1 MTIRRLRNTSSP
13 INTKTPKNAQA
24 SSVKKR
30 GKLRRYLLE
39 ALEPRQLLAFG
50 PHLIGV
56 QPNNSDL
63 IENGVIRNIAPRELT
78 FRFDDSQIIDAA
90 TVGGIRVTRAGSDG
104 SFALPSVSS
113 DFGSNGRVDIQLS
126 SRNASDLLTINVLR
140 SDLGP
145 TGDPTFAINGINVTI
160 TLNSNPNGLVTAQR
174 LVNLINGSAVVSP
187 RLSAKING
195 GLASAKLGGVDTA
208 SYSPIQLR
216 SNNDVVVQPGAVVI
230 GDRPNENEV
239 TLRFAENLPDD
250 AYRLEVFGFDDASRG
265 IRGLRNTSGE
275 FFVPTNASTR
285 QDTIDFRLDLG
296 SKVTAVVPQPV
307 VRLANGTIEQQRDTI
322 VVYFDNDK
330 LLVENDSVGKPTARS
345 VENPSFYQ
353 LIYTADTVRNTDDLP
368 AYFPTTVYYNASANT
383 ATLRFDNDID
393 SLPGPFL
400 PSSTFRL
407 RIGTRESAPM
417 SPVRT
422 DASATAIS
430 DLNTNGSAKL
440 RFTSKALGHAG
451 GGITVSFVNGPAS
464 PNPTVT
470 VVGKAITVNIGSAT
484 AVLPNTVTT
493 VNQVLVALETNPASS
508 ALIKTILE
516 PGSDGSRII
525 GNRPINY
532 SPVPIYGLGSS
543 FDTASNLGTIGSSSV
558 AQTSLLLSSAIDPE
572 TNVLDLI
579 GAVNDPAQRI
589 VGETFE
595 NHINPAFGGDN
606 FDGIRTIYYNFKS
619 IYGTDAG
626 VPVSNVIT
634 EKQKLRIREA
644 FALWSN
650 QLGVQFVETAD
661 IGLTM
666 ALGTTNALRLG
677 QLQVETV
684 GQWGVRID
692 PTYQNSLAVFSAN
705 NVWNDNYGE
714 NLTRAAATSIGFML
728 GLSRAAN
735 LDPSELLNLDTGFLT
750 FPSTADRN
758 FEPIFPG
765 NQDIIHG
772 QYVHR
777 PESSDI
783 DLYRFD
789 VDFGP
794 NGQSREGVL
803 VAETLA
809 ERQANSSTLDT
820 RLALYREV
828 QATATSNLGLGQGV
842 QLQFTAVKPGKLG
855 NNLQVFVTRSNR
867 GAGALPIVNVFPNA
881 ISVDLN
887 STTGSEST
895 LGQLVAALD
904 NDPVAR
910 SLVKVNLLGGN
921 PATKVGGRDITYS
934 PITLKG
940 GEMQLISQ
948 NDNYFSKD
956 SLIRQSLSSG
966 VYYVGVSASGND
978 QYDATISFTG
988 TGGRTQGK
996 YDLRLTFRAQ
1006 TDSVDSI
1013 QDVTGVGGDVS
1024 IALDGDADGVSG
1036 GVNNFWFQTR
1046 PLDRAMRFNA
1056 GGSSALEG
1064 QIVTI
1069 RGGNGVDRRF
1079 EFSKDT
1085 NIGIG
1090 NTRILYS
1097 DAPIASTSGDLAT
1110 ELAIAINSRSA
1121 ELGGVTA
1128 IANGARVT
1136 LRGERLVQLS
1146 PGMTVLDIA
1155 GKTLFVDKS
1164 AGPNADGSLA
1174 HPFNNISATGVA
1186 NAFGSTVPG
1195 DIVRIVGNG
1204 GADQKL
1210 ETVGDNFA
1218 YEIGFG
1224 LLAGSILSD
1233 GATMDVPKGV
1243 TVMIDAGTVFK
1254 LNRSRI
1260 GVGSSTLGVDRS
1272 GGALQVLGAPILLDA
1287 AGNAKKL
1294 SDGSTASGSVFFT
1307 SWLDELIGLDN
1318 YQPRTTPAAGDWG
1331 GLLYKRDLDLSAG
1344 RSDLE
1349 DEGIFRQYVNHADI
1363 RYGGSS
1369 AVVVDTIQQTVNSI
1383 QIADMRPTLSFNKIT
1398 FGSDSAI
1405 SATPDSFEETLFS
1418 EPKYQRKG
1426 SFTPDYNRVGP
1437 EIHDNVLTKN
1447 SINGLFI
1454 KVSTPAGGELKQL
1467 TVPGRFDDPDV
1478 VHVLS
1483 ENVLIQGV
1491 PGASLLDQTL
1501 LPSNLVSLRG
1511 RTGGTITPGIY
1522 NYKFTYVD
1530 KYGYETPPS
1539 NATQNVTVA
1548 PDQTAI
1554 SMTGLPSVNG
1564 EFVARRLYRSLGVG
1578 SGPYRL
1584 VAELDGI
1591 STSYEDLGAV
1601 LTDSNDDKATLFRDR
1616 PDVGGVV
1623 STPSL
1628 GGFLFAGDYTYRVVM
1643 VDAAGREGL
1652 ASAPTSVIATDLVN
1666 QAVSLTN
1673 LPALQ
1678 LGYASRRIYRSSS
1691 SGAGTFRLITQLNNP
1706 NATSYLDNGSNLQGT
1721 LSVESLGTIRPRL
1734 DASLAIDP
1742 GTIIKLEGARIEI
1755 GHSAQLLA
1763 EGLDGGRV
1771 VFTSKQDDRFGIG
1784 GTFDT
1789 NNNGLR
1795 AALDAQPRDWS
1806 GIYASP
1812 GSTLQLDHTVLAYA
1826 GGSSRIEGTFK
1837 SFSPIELQQA
1847 DARIAHTVFENNA
1860 NGMGGQG
1867 PIDRLGRPANE
1878 NYPLGN
1884 NLSRGSTLFVRGTQ
1898 PIILDNVF
1906 QNNAGSA
1913 ITIDA
1918 NSMDAVLR
1926 GDSGRQSG
1934 AIDRDP
1940 TLDTNR
1946 GPLFRANRLFNNGIN
1961 GLEIRGDYSTN
1972 NRDQTAL
1979 AVRDL
1984 QRNILTIE
1992 SVWDDI
1998 DIVHVLFDSITVS
2011 NLEHSGGLRLLSA
2024 VNESLVIKMEGQGS
2038 NFDKERGT
2046 GITAT
2051 GTYSSIPDR
2060 VGGTVHIIGQSGF
2073 PVVFTSLRDDAVG
2086 AGTQPDGRPQTDT
2099 NNDGIASVPRPGD
2112 WRSTLF
2118 DTFSN
2123 DRNVL
2128 TVLETER
2135 VDMVAPGTNDYA
2147 ATAQFLGTLAKNE
2160 SSTDESSPLGFV
2172 IHGVLSDANDQDVFS
2187 FVGIAGTQVW
2197 FDVDSTRFSLDTVI
2211 EVLNANGDLL
2221 ARSDDSTTEQTG
2233 TTAIFTTPLIDVNSA
2248 NPLLRRANAVARRN
2262 VSGLLKDD
2270 YTSNPRDAGLRVLL
2284 PGVTGA
2290 QSTFFFRVRSKSVNI
2305 ENSGAGLTS
2314 GSYDVQIR
2322 LRDAQEFA
2330 GSTVQY
2336 ANIRYATNG
2345 VHATGLPY
2353 HSPLTG
2359 EANVGMFDGTPNDN
2373 ITQLGSLNLT
2383 DRGAISVAGLLT
2395 AGSANVMQFTLGD
2408 TDLIQSGFNTLYPIS
2423 IDVDYADGL
2432 NRPDTTAYLF
2442 TSQGLYIGGDS
2453 NIVDDR
2459 AGPLRGSDLSD
2470 LSRGSVGTKDPFIGT
2485 VSLPRGTYDL
2495 GIGGPTSQPTV
2506 LSRNTVLFDDS
2517 LESLPYSSIKNPAAS
2532 PFINTALAAN
2542 NYVTDVNY
2550 LWRNFT
2556 TTEGGHG
2563 GTSAFG
2569 FQIGDPGKAVGQANP
2584 LQLISNTFSFPS
2596 TWESGDPVRFSM
2608 NYRFPNGPGA
2618 SGDLLRV
2625 SLVEVVDPT
2634 TNVVRQTTVV
2644 GFSQSWQQLV
2654 MDMSS
2659 FAGSTGRYFIA
2670 YDYLSGPATMNPN
2683 AGVLM
2688 DDFYLGIWTPRYS
2701 PLDTYLSIANESFE
2715 GTTPTATIG
2724 VLFDPTSVGTG
2735 QNLWNFRN
2743 VGSDRNHQGFNALAF
2758 QSNGG
2763 NSMAAGAFGEIVS
2776 NPIDLSSETG
2786 TGLYFTY
2793 DFNPHDNNERLDVFY
2808 RIAGRPDV
2816 LIASSAPTFGFG
2828 SATVTLART
2837 QGQWEQARVDLR
2849 RFEGEVGNLV
2859 FSYDTQG
2866 ANPAGSRDT
2875 GYAYIDDILIGLR
2888 SRGEQVTNI
2897 GSARTFTN
2905 SGFGGTSGNY
2915 QVEIRKSDALKTIGT
2930 FFPVVVPK
2938 ERYDRGSFSTS
2949 LYFKPGL
2956 VIADKSIMELSDG
2969 ANRVKFQFTYDGTF
2983 GFGNSPIVISA
2994 TSTPWELAVSVRDAI
3009 NTLFTQNRLK
3019 ISAANS
3025 NGVDTGLAAKNSL
3038 INLVGDVE
3046 FISGANLFGAG
3057 GVLLFN
3063 GFGDQNVARDQGQFV
3078 VNASTISD
3086 SRDYAVWSAPADL
3099 YYADGRAAQP
3109 LTVTGGGGGG
3119 GGGFFGNNY
3128 NYVGAP
3134 TLGGAYARKLP
3145 VLNTVAFAVNP
3156 GSVAERAGLA
3166 PGMVVVNNI
3175 FDSSGLGGLHV
3186 EGQNPFWRITARPGA
3201 LDSSQTDNACGDHA
3215 GSFFGGD
3222 GASFTVDYGRQRV
3235 GFEFEEISGAAGD
3248 CGGSSVVGGNGWSP
3262 DRIPIYYR
3270 SDTGATYL
3278 RAGGTSS
3285 GYAADEMVKAIR
3297 DSIMGSVLVT
3307 NGTTQNVR
3315 SWVEPQAAF
3324 VLPIPPAL
3332 PVRPSASLIIQGPQ
3346 NIASNGG
3353 GQIQRLGEY
3362 TAAPFLRAVN
3372 NTIIG
3377 NDGRASFNA
3386 QAIDSASNNTIAG
3399 ATETWQGTGTNT
3411 APYVV
3416 NGTLNPDPLSTGSS
3430 DVDLYKFYLE
3440 VGERVLI
3447 DVDTLPLSS
3456 LDSSLKVFDSKGRA
3470 QVVSI
3475 GLDPKTMDSQAAP
3488 GEVVAGADPYVDF
3501 TATVAG
3507 VYYAGVSASGNTT
3520 YDPLS
3525 LADRR
3530 RGGTSGNYN
3539 LSIKVLKPESYV
3551 ITAEDSSAYS
3561 DGDTFT
3567 IEQVADFAGTTNR
3580 GVTFEFTR
3588 SGNVTAGNI
3597 PIYIGPEYRVP
3608 DMARAIAGA
3617 INFSGLL
3624 NTQTLSNGAFPVAS
3638 PLAPVSAIA
3647 LGGINGHN
3655 PTLDIA
3661 VANTIVNPPIL
3672 TVDVGINS
3680 GNIRGAEIEAGL
3692 NRYPGWTNDQSPFDS
3707 IAGIGQNNGS
3717 TSTTSTFQG
3726 HGNIGIGH
3734 DRTMSLPFLTSNSA
3748 LPITSRGNGT
3758 TEKYVVV
3765 RNASSIIIRG
3775 NIRVDK
3781 DLGANNNLNQII
3793 PESGILVSGGATPT
3807 LLNNVFVNVQTPI
3820 VREFTAGQV
3829 NSARPSAVVVGGS
3842 TYQFA
3847 ESRQAFAYLGQAVET
3862 SPTNV
3867 PNTLLDF
3874 NFTAGDTEQLFVDAP
3889 GGNFLPAPGSRVI
3902 DSSIDSLPDREA
3914 FRAVKLAVG
3923 IAASPVLA
3931 PDRDQSGQLR
3941 ADDPSVAPPSGLG
3954 GNVFKDRGAIDR
3966 ADFVGPTA
3974 ISLNPVDNDAQGVDI
3989 DTTISV
3995 VRLTSG
4001 VYPEFRIQ
4009 LKDGFETGNLQAGT
4023 GIDDNS
4029 VTGRDG
4035 GNRLPGSVV
4044 TITENGRLLVEGID
4058 YAFSYNTGTN
4068 EIVLKPLAGIW
4079 KNDRV
4084 YDITLNNKDRF
4095 VIDAPAGDQTADGDS
4110 FTILDSANGSVTF
4123 EFDSGYRLQIPQG
4136 VELIV
4141 PLAGGGAGGINDG
4154 DRFVIDNGIQGFTFE
4169 FDNNNNSIAGNFRVP
4184 FTSLS
4189 TRSDIANSI
4198 VTALSAIPNIVPRII
4213 SSGNVFVGSVLGAYA
4228 DTTDAAALTQPKS
4241 TVALLVPALGTRPGG
4256 VTDGQTFGVSDG
4268 RQSLIFEFDGDRAV
4282 QPGNIRVDISQASTA
4297 AEVAIVIKS
4306 VLDTSGLAL
4315 ATQIVDGDKVYLGL
4329 PNAGR
4334 FDPIGSTLR
4343 SVGVSRALVDG
4354 QSISITRT
4362 VGAVVTTKVFEFDTN
4377 PNPGVVAPTS
4387 IRIPISVS
4395 DTQSD
4400 IGQKLAIAISFAGLG
4415 LDPQH
4420 VGDGNVFV
4428 GGTAEHSI
4436 STANASSVGLFG
4448 RPGVQSSTTLDIF
4461 GTLLMQMPPRGGVD
4475 VVDDTRFTIT
4485 NNNRTVTFEF
4495 DGNFSG
4501 PSTPANV
4508 AVQYTAA
4515 STSSDLVATLLPL
4528 ILNAG
4533 LGIVPRDAGG
4543 GRIDLGLLQNS
4554 AVNVLTSAVTLSR
4567 GSVADGDYFV
4577 INNGTQS
4584 VTFEFENLSIGN
4596 GRNPAFTPI
4605 RYNNQSSRNDVFLAM
4620 KATIESSVLGLTTVI
4635 QSNGLRLLDNA
4646 KFTTNIDNAP
4656 SLVMTGVPGGA
4667 IPISFVQDQSF
4678 TSLQMRDSIVRAI
4691 SDAFTAGRSTLQAK
4705 VRGGSTLYVEN
4716 AVSISPDVI
4725 SYYLRGIA
4733 DNAGNF
4739 LKSNRINNETQ
4750 FTILMPGI
4758 QLDFGDAPDPVTTTP
4773 GRYPTLLGFDGAR
4786 HVSNATALRLG
4797 AGISSELDGTPT
4809 PRADGDSNDDGVSFQ
4824 FQSLVTP
4831 SSNPIFNRN
4840 VDTTITVTLSTPGIV
4855 DGWIDFNADGDWTDP
4870 GENVLNGAVFTSTTL
4885 TRQFQIRVPA
4895 TAPVPATGL
4904 DSFARFRASTAGQTL
4919 PTGLALDG
4927 EVEDY
4932 LVRIVPGIPPI
4943 GVADTYTMSEDQVGG
4958 LVTTDPTGNL
4968 TPSFKVD
4975 DGVLAND
4982 ISPDGSPML
4991 ARLVTPPQQVAGG
5004 SFVFSSN
5011 GTFSYQPTPDYF
5023 GTDTFVYASYI
5034 NLDITQGEKIDS
5046 LALTTV
5052 TINIRPVNDVPIA
5065 NNFNSSID
5073 EDTLLVL
5080 SEQSIILFSG
5090 ATPGPANESGQTLR
5104 VSLPNFVS
5112 AQGGSLNLIGNNLVY
5127 TPKSNFSGIDTFAFT
5142 LTDNGLTGAL
5152 LDSLS
5157 VTRIITVTVRDTNDA
5172 PTTTPK
5178 SITVVEDIV
5187 DSRNT
5192 FPVSFFTAGDS
5203 AGPSNETDLPPLG
5216 QGQTLAFSGVVLQ
5229 SEKGGTVSFAN
5240 GLVTYAS
5247 APDFNGVDRFFYL
5260 VTDSDPTDP
5269 KTSRG
5274 TVTVTVTPVDDAPRV
5289 VASLGRINMLEDETE
5304 RALPLA
5310 SYFFDPDVIPN
5321 DDRLTYQV
5329 ISNTNPS
5336 LVEPTIGPNDIFV
5349 RPKAD
5354 QNGSSII
5361 VFEATDRAGNKVR
5374 NTLTVVVSPVN
5385 DAPRLTAPFPNLNV
5399 AEDSLI
5405 PDTTLSPTHFFDPDV
5420 ITNGDTLVFSVTNTN
5435 LDVVTAS
5442 IVNGKLRLV
5451 LVPDASGLATITVK
5465 VVDSTGNVLED
5476 SFDISVAPVNDAPR
5490 VVDDLFYTTPQGTE
5504 LRTSDARGTLTT
5516 ARNDDGVLAN
5526 DRDIE
5531 GNTFTARIR
5540 VAPTLGSVTLNLDG
5554 TFSYIPFS
5562 TTLKGAVD
5570 SFKYEAVDS
5579 LGAVS
5584 TQATVAITIGNPPPP
5599 THQNPIQGLDVDA
5612 DGLVSPI
5619 DVLLIVNYIN
5629 FNGPSTPVAGLP
5641 APPPYRDVNGDNRID
5656 PLDVLAVI
5664 NFINARG
5671 NGGSGEG
5678 EMVGILEELPSFA
5691 APLNWSSD
5699 VMRDT
5704 PNLGTSMVSVP
5715 ARSLADSRSSSCPQ
5729 PESWNSVS
5737 APMSLADYLSS
5748 FGMDDEAVEQLAL
5761 STADSLAKDDHE
5773 SLDSFFAEVFGT

>member
-13 INTKTPKNAQA
+13 INIKTPKNAQA
-24 SSVKKR
+24 ASVKKR

-39 ALEPRQLLAFG
+39 ALEPRQLLAAG
-50 PHLIGV
+50 PQLIGV

-104 SFALPSVSS
+104 SFTLPSVTS
-113 DFGSNGRVDIQLS
+113 DFGSNGRVDIRLA
-126 SRNASDLLTINVLR
+126 SRNAADLLTINVLR

-145 TGDPTFAINGINVTI
+145 TGDPTFAMNGINVTI

-174 LVNLINGSAVVSP
+174 LVDLINGSSVVSP

-195 GLASAKLGGVDTA
+195 GLASAKLGGVDPA
-208 SYSPIQLR
+208 GYSPIQLT
-216 SNNDVVVQPGAVVI
+216 SNNDVILQPGAVVI

-250 AYRLEVFGFDDASRG
+250 VYRLEVFGFDDASRG
-265 IRGLRNTSGE
+265 IRGLRNTNGQL
-275 FFVPTNASTR
+275 FVPTNSSTR

-307 VRLANGTIEQQRDTI
+307 VRLANGTIEQQRNTI

-368 AYFPTTVYYNASANT
+368 AFLPTSVYYNASANT
-383 ATLRFDNDID
+383 ATLRFDTDID

-407 RIGTRESAPM
+407 RIGTRETAPM

-440 RFTSKALGHAG
+440 RFTSKTLGETS
-451 GGITVSFVNGPAS
+451 GGITVAFINGPAS

-470 VVGKAITVNIGSAT
+470 VVGKAITVRLGSAT
-484 AVLPNTVTT
+484 AT

-508 ALIKTILE
+508 ALVKTTLE
-516 PGSDGSRII
+516 PGSDGNQII

-532 SPVPIYGLGSS
+532 SPITLYGLGSS
-543 FDTASNLGTIGSSSV
+543 FDTATNLGTIGSSSV

-579 GAVNDPAQRI
+579 GAANDPAQRM

-606 FDGIRTIYYNFKS
+606 FAGIRTIYYNFQS

-626 VPVSNVIT
+626 VPVSNAIT

-650 QLGVQFVETAD
+650 QLGVQFIETANT
-661 IGLTM
+661 GLTM
-666 ALGTTNALRLG
+666 ALGTTNALRAG
-677 QLQVETV
+677 PLQVETV
-684 GQWGVRID
+684 GPWGVRID

-772 QYVHR
+772 QYLHR

-794 NGQSREGVL
+794 NGQSRQGVL

-809 ERQANSSTLDT
+809 ERQFNSSTLDT
-820 RLALYREV
+820 RLALFHEI

-887 STTGSEST
+887 STTASEST

-904 NDPVAR
+904 NDPLAR
-910 SLVKVNLLGGN
+910 SLVRVNLLGGN
-921 PATKVGGRDITYS
+921 PATLVGNREITYS

-940 GEMQLISQ
+940 GEVQLISQ

-978 QYDATISFTG
+978 QYDATIPNTG
-988 TGGRTQGK
+988 TGGKTQGK

-1056 GGSSALEG
+1056 GGSSDLEG
-1064 QIVTI
+1064 KIVTI

-1085 NIGIG
+1085 NVGIG
-1090 NTRILYS
+1090 NTRIFYTDS
-1097 DAPIASTSGDLAT
+1097 PVASSSGDLAS
-1110 ELAIAINSRSA
+1110 ELAISINSRSA

-1128 IANGARVT
+1128 ISNGARLT
-1136 LRGERLVQLS
+1136 LRGERLVQIS
-1146 PGMTVLDIA
+1146 PGLTVIDIA
-1155 GKTLFVDKS
+1155 GKTIFVDKS

-1186 NAFGSTVPG
+1186 NAFASTVPG

-1224 LLAGSILSD
+1224 LLAGTILSD

-1243 TVMIDAGTVFK
+1243 TVMIDAGAVFK

-1294 SDGSTASGSVFFT
+1294 IDGSTASGSVFFT

-1318 YQPRTTPAAGDWG
+1318 YAPRTTPAAGNWG
-1331 GLLYKRDLDLSAG
+1331 GLVFKRDLDLSAG
-1344 RSDLE
+1344 RFDLE

-1383 QIADMRPTLSFNKIT
+1383 QISDMRPTLSFNKIT

-1437 EIHDNVLTKN
+1437 EIHDNVLTNN

-1467 TVPGRFDDPDV
+1467 TVPGRFDDTDV

-1511 RTGGTITPGIY
+1511 RTGGTLTPGIY

-1548 PDQTAI
+1548 PDETAI

-1564 EFVARRLYRSLGVG
+1564 EFVNRRLYRSFGTG

-1616 PDVGGVV
+1616 PDVSGVI
-1623 STPSL
+1623 STLSA
-1628 GGFLFAGDYTYRVVM
+1628 GGFLNGNYTYRVVM

-1652 ASAPTSVIATDLVN
+1652 ASSPTSVITTDAVN
-1666 QAVSLTN
+1666 QSVDLTN

-1678 LGYASRRIYRSSS
+1678 LGYASRRIYRSSP
-1691 SGAGTFRLITQLNNP
+1691 SGAGTFRLITQINNP
-1706 NATSYLDNGSNLQGT
+1706 NSTSYLDNGSSLQGT
-1721 LSVESLGTIRPRL
+1721 LSVESLGNIRPRL

-1763 EGLDGGRV
+1763 EGVDGGRV

-1789 NNNGLR
+1789 NNNGLH

-1812 GSTLQLDHTVLAYA
+1812 GSTLQLDHAVFAYA

-1847 DARIAHTVFENNA
+1847 DSRIAHTLFENNA
-1860 NGMGGQG
+1860 NGIGGQG

-1884 NLSRGSTLFVRGTQ
+1884 NLSRGSTLFARGTQ
-1898 PIILDNVF
+1898 PIVLDNVF

-1934 AIDRDP
+1934 AIDRDL

-1972 NRDQTAL
+1972 NRNESDL

-1984 QRNILTIE
+1984 QRNILTTE
-1992 SVWDDI
+1992 SVWDDT

-2011 NLEHSGGLRLLSA
+2011 NLEHSGGLRLQSA
-2024 VNESLVIKMEGQGS
+2024 INESLVVKMEGQGS

-2051 GTYSSIPDR
+2051 GTYSSVPDR
-2060 VGGTVHIIGQSGF
+2060 VGGTVQILGQPGF
-2073 PVVFTSLRDDAVG
+2073 PVVLTSLRDDAIG

-2128 TVLETER
+2128 TVLEIER
-2135 VDMVAPGTNDYA
+2135 VDTVAPGTNDYA
-2147 ATAQFLGTLAKNE
+2147 VTAQFLGTLAKNE
-2160 SSTDESSPLGFV
+2160 SSTDENLPLGFM
-2172 IHGVLSDANDQDVFS
+2172 IHGVLSDANDQDVYS
-2187 FVGIAGTQVW
+2187 FVGVAGTQVW
-2197 FDVDSTRFSLDTVI
+2197 FDVDSTRFSLDTII

-2221 ARSDDSTTEQTG
+2221 ARSDDSTTEQSG
-2233 TTAIFTTPLIDVNSA
+2233 TTAITTTPLIDVNSA

-2262 VSGLLKDD
+2262 VSGLIKDD

-2290 QSTFFFRVRSKSVNI
+2290 QSTFFFRVRSKSTNI

-2322 LRDAQEFA
+2322 LRDAQEFP
-2330 GSTVQY
+2330 GSTVQF

-2359 EANVGMFDGTPNDN
+2359 EANVGMFDGTNDG

-2395 AGSANVMQFTLGD
+2395 ANAPNIVQFTLGD
-2408 TDLIQSGFNTLYPIS
+2408 TDLVQPGFNTLYPIS

-2432 NRPDTTAYLF
+2432 NRPDTSAYLF
-2442 TSQGLYIGGDS
+2442 TSQGLYIGSDS

-2459 AGPLRGSDLSD
+2459 AGPLRGSDLAD
-2470 LSRGSVGTKDPFIGT
+2470 LSRGSVGTKDPFIGSL
-2485 VSLPRGTYDL
+2485 SLPRGTYDL
-2495 GIGGPTSQPTV
+2495 GISSPSSQPTAIA
-2506 LSRNTVLFDDS
+2506 RNTVLFDDS
-2517 LESLPYSSIKNPAAS
+2517 FENLPYSGIRTPLLAN
-2532 PFINTALAAN
+2532 FIDQAALAASYASIN
-2542 NYVTDVNY
+2542 QFYYWKNI
-2550 LWRNFT
+2550 T

-2563 GTSAFG
+2563 GTQVVGWDIRDPNKTGFG
-2569 FQIGDPGKAVGQANP
+2569 GTR
-2584 LQLISNTFSFPS
+2584 LLSNTFSLP
-2596 TWESGDPVRFSM
+2596 TNWDRNDQIQFSM
-2608 NYRFPNGPGA
+2608 KFRFPRGVEGMSIALYNNAVGA
-2618 SGDLLRV
+2618 GIPILRAPISANNSDWNSLSLDLTNV
-2625 SLVEVVDPT
+2625 IIDPT
-2634 TNVVRQTTVV
+2634 ATYLFTIDFQNSNGQVTI
-2644 GFSQSWQQLV
+2644 GSQSL
-2654 MDMSS
+2654 
-2659 FAGSTGRYFIA
+2659 
-2670 YDYLSGPATMNPN
+2670 L
-2683 AGVLM
+2683 L

-2701 PLDTYLSIANESFE
+2701 PINNYRLVANDSLE
-2715 GTTPTATIG
+2715 GVPDPTASTS
-2724 VLFDPTSVGTG
+2724 VLFPASAVGVG
-2735 QNLWNFRN
+2735 QNLWDFATIGPSPGRLYG
-2743 VGSDRNHQGFNALAF
+2743 GSTALAF
-2758 QSNGG
+2758 RSTGG
-2763 NSMAAGAFGEIVS
+2763 RTMDAGAAGEIVS
-2776 NPIDLSSETG
+2776 DPFDLSNELG
-2786 TGLYFTY
+2786 TWGYFSY
-2793 DFNPHDNNERLDVFY
+2793 DFNPHDNSEVLDVLV
-2808 RIAGRPDV
+2808 RVPGKPDV
-2816 LIASSAPTFGFG
+2816 VVASSTPFA
-2828 SATVTLART
+2828 SSVTLART
-2837 QGQWEQARVDLR
+2837 KGQWEQARFDMRL
-2849 RFEGEVGNLV
+2849 FEGDTAQLV
-2859 FSYDTQG
+2859 FRYDTQG
-2866 ANPAGSRDT
+2866 ANPAGTGDT
-2875 GYAYIDDILIGLR
+2875 GYALIDDIIIGMR
-2888 SRGEQVTNI
+2888 SRGEHIVNTT
-2897 GSARTFTN
+2897 SARTFESTN
-2905 SGFGGTSGNY
+2905 LRGSAGDY
-2915 QVEIRKSDALKTIGT
+2915 QVEIRKSDASKTIGT

-2949 LYFKPGL
+2949 INFQPGL

-2994 TSTPWELAVSVRDAI
+2994 TSAPWQLAAAVRDAI
-3009 NTLFTQNRLK
+3009 NTMFTQNRLK

-3025 NGVDTGLAAKNSL
+3025 NGVDTGSAGKNSL
-3038 INLVGDVE
+3038 INLAGDVE
-3046 FISGANLFGAG
+3046 FIQGANLLGPN

-3063 GFGDQNVARDQGQFV
+3063 GFGDQNVARDQGQFL

-3099 YYADGRAAQP
+3099 YYEDGRAAEP
-3109 LTVTGGGGGG
+3109 LTVTGFGGGGGGGG
-3119 GGGFFGNNY
+3119 GGGFGFNNY

-3134 TLGGAYARKLP
+3134 TLGGAYVRKLP
-3145 VLNTVAFAVNP
+3145 VLNTVAFAVTS

-3175 FDSSGLGGLHV
+3175 FDSSGLGGLHI
-3186 EGQNPFWRITARPGA
+3186 EGENPFWRISARPGA
-3201 LDSSQTDNACGDHA
+3201 LDRSQTDNACGDHA
-3215 GSFFGGD
+3215 GSSILD
-3222 GASFTVDYGRQRV
+3222 GAVLTVDYGRQKV
-3235 GFEFEEISGAAGD
+3235 ELEFEDIA
-3248 CGGSSVVGGNGWSP
+3248 GGSPPGTCTGSGVVGGNGWNP
-3262 DRIPIYYR
+3262 NRIPIYYR
-3270 SDTGATYL
+3270 TDTGVEYL
-3278 RAGGTSS
+3278 RSPTTSS
-3285 GYAADEMVKAIR
+3285 GYAADEVVKAIR

-3307 NGTTQNVR
+3307 NGTTQNVH

-3324 VLPIPPAL
+3324 VFPIPPAL
-3332 PVRPSASLIIQGPQ
+3332 PVFSSASIVIQGPQ
-3346 NIASNGG
+3346 NISVVNANIT
-3353 GQIQRLGEY
+3353 IQRLGEY
-3362 TAAPFLRAVN
+3362 TAAPFVRAVN

-3386 QAIDSASNNTIAG
+3386 QAIDSASNSTLAG

-3416 NGTLNPDPLSTGSS
+3416 NGTLSPDPLSAGSS

-3447 DVDTLPLSS
+3447 DVDTPPVGS

-3470 QVVSI
+3470 QIVSI
-3475 GLDPKTMDSQAAP
+3475 GLDPTTVDNQAAP
-3488 GEVVAGADPYVDF
+3488 GEAMAGADPYVDF

-3507 VYYAGVSASGNTT
+3507 VYYAAVSASGNTT

-3525 LADRR
+3525 MADRR
-3530 RGGTSGNYN
+3530 RGSTSGDYN

-3551 ITAEDSSAYS
+3551 ITAEDSSAYA

-3617 INFSGLL
+3617 INFAGLL
-3624 NTQTLSNGAFPVAS
+3624 NTQTLNNGAFGFAS
-3638 PLAPVSAIA
+3638 PLAPVSAVA
-3647 LGGINGHN
+3647 LGGINGLI
-3655 PTLDIA
+3655 PTLNIP
-3661 VANTIVNPPIL
+3661 VANVPVNPPL
-3672 TVDVGINS
+3672 LPVDVGINS
-3680 GNIRGAEIEAGL
+3680 GNIRGAEVEAGL
-3692 NRYPGWTNDQSPFDS
+3692 NRYPGWTNDQSPFDKNV
-3707 IAGIGQNNGS
+3707 IIGQSNGATS
-3717 TSTTSTFQG
+3717 TSTIFRG
-3726 HGNIGIGH
+3726 HANIGMGH
-3734 DRTMSLPFLTSNSA
+3734 DRTFSLPFLTSNSA
-3748 LPITSRGNGT
+3748 LPITSLGNGT

-3765 RNASSIIIRG
+3765 RNASSVISKG
-3775 NIRVDK
+3775 NVLVDK
-3781 DLGANNNLNQII
+3781 DLGVNNNLNQII
-3793 PESGILVSGGATPT
+3793 PESGIFVSGGASPT

-3820 VREFTAGQV
+3820 VREFTAGQTAGQP
-3829 NSARPSAVVVGGS
+3829 NSVRPSAVVVGGS

-3847 ESRQAFAYLGQAVET
+3847 ESRQAFAYLGQPVEV

-3867 PNTLLDF
+3867 PFTNLDF

-3923 IAASPVLA
+3923 ISPSPVLA

-3941 ADDPSVAPPSGLG
+3941 ADDPNVAPPSGLG

-3989 DTTISV
+3989 DPTISV
-3995 VRLTSG
+3995 VRLTKG

-4058 YAFSYNTGTN
+4058 YAFSYNTTTN

-4095 VIDAPAGDQTADGDS
+4095 VIDAPAGDQTADGNS
-4110 FTILDSANGSVTF
+4110 FTVRDSAGGNVTF

-4141 PLAGGGAGGINDG
+4141 PLAGGGAGGITDG

-4169 FDNNNNSIAGNFRVP
+4169 FDNNNNSISGNFRVP

-4189 TRSDIANSI
+4189 TRSDIANAI

-4213 SSGNVFVGSVLGAYA
+4213 GSGNVFVGSVLGAYA

-4256 VTDGQTFGVSDG
+4256 VTDGQTFGLSDG

-4282 QPGNIRVDISQASTA
+4282 QPGNIRIDISLASTA

-4343 SVGVSRALVDG
+4343 SVGVSRSLVDG

-4377 PNPGVVAPTS
+4377 PNPGLVAPTS

-4400 IGQKLAIAISFAGLG
+4400 IGQKLATAISFAGLG
-4415 LDPQH
+4415 LEAQH

-4508 AVQYTAA
+4508 AVRYTAA

-4528 ILNAG
+4528 IANAG
-4533 LGIVPRDAGG
+4533 LGIIPRDAGG
-4543 GRIDLGLLQNS
+4543 GRIDLGLLPNS
-4554 AVNVLTSAVTLSR
+4554 AVNVLTSAVTLAR
-4567 GSVADGDYFV
+4567 GSVADGDFFI
-4577 INNGTQS
+4577 INNGTLS

-4596 GRNPAFTPI
+4596 GRNPARTPI
-4605 RYNNQSSRNDVFLAM
+4605 RYNNQSSRTDVFAAM
-4620 KATIESSVLGLTTVI
+4620 KAAIESSALGLTTVI
-4635 QSNGLRLLDNA
+4635 QANGLRLLDNA

-4656 SLVMTGVPGGA
+4656 SLLLTGVPGGA
-4667 IPISFVQDQSF
+4667 VPISFVQDQTF

-4773 GRYPTLLGFDGAR
+4773 GRYPTLLAFDGAR

-4809 PRADGDSNDDGVSFQ
+4809 PRADGDTNDDGVSFQ
-4824 FQSLVTP
+4824 FQSLAK
-4831 SSNPIFNRN
+4831 PIFNRN

-4855 DGWIDFNADGDWTDP
+4855 DGWIDFNADGDWSDP
-4870 GENVLNGAVFTSTTL
+4870 GENVLNGAEFTSTTL

-4904 DSFARFRASTAGQTL
+4904 DSFARFRASTAGHTL

-4932 LVRIVPGIPPI
+4932 LVRIVPGVPPT

-4958 LVTTDPTGNL
+4958 LVTTDPTGTL

-4982 ISPDGSPML
+4982 ISPDGSPLL

-5004 SFVFSSN
+5004 SFVFSSD
-5011 GTFSYQPTPDYF
+5011 GTFSYRPTPDYF

-5034 NLDITQGEKIDS
+5034 NLDVTQGEKIDS
-5046 LALTTV
+5046 LTLTTV
-5052 TINIRPVNDVPIA
+5052 TINIRPVNDVPTA
-5065 NNFNSSID
+5065 NNFNSSIN
-5073 EDTLLVL
+5073 EDTPLVL

-5112 AQGGSLNLIGNNLVY
+5112 AQGGSLNLIGTNVVY
-5127 TPKSNFSGIDTFAFT
+5127 TPKSHFSGVDTFAFT

-5152 LDSLS
+5152 LDPLS
-5157 VTRIITVTVRDTNDA
+5157 VTRTVTVTVREVND
-5172 PTTTPK
+5172 PPITTPK
-5178 SITVVEDIV
+5178 SFTVVEDVV

-5192 FPVSFFTAGDS
+5192 HPVSFFTAGDS
-5203 AGPSNETDLPPLG
+5203 AGSAFETDPPPLG

-5240 GLVTYAS
+5240 GLVTYIS
-5247 APDFNGVDRFFYL
+5247 APDFNGIDRFFYL

-5289 VASLGRINMLEDETE
+5289 VVPLGRINMVEDEAE

-5310 SYFFDPDVIPN
+5310 AYFFDPDVIPN

-5329 ISNTNPS
+5329 ISNSNPS

-5354 QNGSSII
+5354 QNGTSII
-5361 VFEATDRAGNKVR
+5361 VFEASDRAGNKVR

-5385 DAPRLTAPFPNLNV
+5385 DAPRLAAPLPNLTV

-5405 PDTTLSPTHFFDPDV
+5405 PDTTLSPTYFYDPDV

-5435 LDVVTAS
+5435 PDVVTAS
-5442 IVNGKLRLV
+5442 IVNGQLRLV

-5465 VVDSTGNVLED
+5465 VVDSTGNALQD
-5476 SFDISVAPVNDAPR
+5476 SFDLTVTPVNDAPR

-5504 LRTSDARGTLTT
+5504 LRTSDPKGTLTT
-5516 ARNDDGVLAN
+5516 SKNDDGVLAN

-5531 GNTFTARIR
+5531 GDTFTARIR
-5540 VAPTLGSVTLNLDG
+5540 NAPTLGSVTLNLDG

-5579 LGAVS
+5579 HGAVS
-5584 TQATVAITIGNPPPP
+5584 LPATVSITIGNPPPP
-5599 THQNPIQGLDVDA
+5599 RYQNPIQHLDVDA
-5612 DGLVSPI
+5612 DGFVSPI

-5629 FNGPSTPVAGLP
+5629 FNGSGSVAGLP

-5656 PLDVLAVI
+5656 PLDVLEVI
-5664 NFINARG
+5664 NFINRRG

-5678 EMVGILEELPSFA
+5678 EMVGILKEVPNLA
-5691 APLNWSSD
+5691 APLTWSSD

-5704 PNLGTSMVSVP
+5704 PNLGTTMVSVP
-5715 ARSLADSRSSSCPQ
+5715 ARSLADSRSSGCPQ
-5729 PESWNSVS
+5729 PETWNSVLT
-5737 APMSLADYLSS
+5737 PMSLAVYLSS
-5748 FGMDDEAVEQLAL
+5748 FGTDDPFGTDDQEVEQLAL
-5761 STADSLAKDDHE
+5761 SMADSLAKDDHE

>member
-1 MTIRRLRNTSSP
+1 MTIRRLRNTSSA
-13 INTKTPKNAQA
+13 INTNTPKNAKA
-24 SSVKKR
+24 SSGKKR
-30 GKLRRYLLE
+30 RTLRRYLLE
-39 ALEPRQLLAFG
+39 SLEPRQLLAAG
-50 PHLIGV
+50 PQLIGV

-78 FRFDDSQIIDAA
+78 FRFDDSQVINAA
-90 TVGGIRVTRAGSDG
+90 TVGGIRVTRAGLDG
-104 SFALPSVSS
+104 SFTLPSVTS
-113 DFGSNGRVDIQLS
+113 DFGSNGRVDILLS
-126 SRNASDLLTINVLR
+126 SRNAADQLTINVLR

-145 TGDPTFAINGINVTI
+145 TGDPTFALSGVNVTI
-160 TLNSNPNGLVTAQR
+160 TLNSNPSAVPTVATPDLGTAQR
-174 LVNLINGSAVVSP
+174 LVNLINASAVVSP

-195 GLASAKLGGVDTA
+195 GLATARLGNVDPA
-208 SYSPIQLR
+208 SYSPIRLR
-216 SNNDVVVQPGAVVI
+216 SNNDVIIQPGAVVI

-250 AYRLEVFGFDDASRG
+250 VYRLEVFGFDDAGRG
-265 IRGLRNTSGE
+265 IRGLRNTNGDL
-275 FFVPTNASTR
+275 FVPSNANTR

-307 VRLANGTIEQQRDTI
+307 VRLADGSIEQQRNTI
-322 VVYFDNDK
+322 VVYFDSDK
-330 LLVENDSVGKPTARS
+330 LLVENGADGKPTARS

-368 AYFPTTVYYNASANT
+368 AFFPATVSYNASANT
-383 ATLRFDNDID
+383 ATLRFDTDID

-407 RIGTRESAPM
+407 RIGTRETAPM

-430 DLNTNGSAKL
+430 DLNTNGLAKV
-440 RFTSKALGHAG
+440 RFTSKALGESGAG
-451 GGITVSFVNGPAS
+451 VTVSFVSGPPS
-464 PNPTVT
+464 LNPTVT
-470 VVGKAITVNIGSAT
+470 VIGNAITVNIGSAT
-484 AVLPNTVTT
+484 ATTPNTVTT
-493 VNQVLVALETNPASS
+493 VNQIIVALETDPASS

-516 PGSDGSRII
+516 PGSDGTQPI

-532 SPVPIYGLGSS
+532 SPVTLYGLGST
-543 FDTASNLGTIGSSSV
+543 FDTATNLGTIGSISV
-558 AQTSLLLSSAIDPE
+558 AQTSLLLSSAIDAE
-572 TNVLDLI
+572 VNVLDSI
-579 GAVNDPAQRI
+579 GASNDPAQRI

-606 FDGIRTIYYNFKS
+606 FAGIRTIYYNFQS
-619 IYGTDAG
+619 TYGTDAG
-626 VPVSNVIT
+626 VPVSNAIT

-650 QLGVQFVETAD
+650 QLGVQFVETANS
-661 IGLTM
+661 GLTM
-666 ALGTTNALRLG
+666 ALGTTNALALG
-677 QLQVETV
+677 QLRVETV
-684 GQWGVRID
+684 GAWGVRID

-735 LDPSELLNLDTGFLT
+735 LAPSELLNLDSGFLNFQT
-750 FPSTADRN
+750 TTDRN

-765 NQDIIHG
+765 NQDITHG
-772 QYVHR
+772 QYLHR
-777 PESSDI
+777 TEGSDI

-789 VDFGP
+789 VDFGA

-828 QATATSNLGLGQGV
+828 QATASSNLGLGQGV

-867 GAGALPIVNVFPNA
+867 GVGAAPIVNVFPNA

-887 STTGSEST
+887 STTGSETT
-895 LGQLVAALD
+895 LGELVAALD
-904 NDPVAR
+904 NDPSAR
-910 SLVKVNLLGGN
+910 AIVKVKLLGGD
-921 PATKVGGRDITYS
+921 PATKVGNRDITYS

-940 GEMQLISQ
+940 GELQLISQ

-966 VYYVGVSASGND
+966 VYYIGVSASGND
-978 QYDATISFTG
+978 QYDATIPNTG

-1013 QDVTGVGGDVS
+1013 QDISTLGGDRS
-1024 IALDGDADGVSG
+1024 EALDGDSNGTSG

-1056 GGSSALEG
+1056 GGSVELEG
-1064 QIVTI
+1064 AIVSI

-1079 EFSKDT
+1079 EFSSDT

-1090 NTRILYS
+1090 NTRIFYTL
-1097 DAPIASTSGDLAT
+1097 ASTSGDLANA
-1110 ELAIAINSRSA
+1110 LANAINSRTIDT
-1121 ELGGVTA
+1121 GVTA
-1128 IANGARVT
+1128 VSNGARVT
-1136 LRGERLVQLS
+1136 LRGERFIQLS
-1146 PGMTVLDIA
+1146 PGLTVIDLA
-1155 GKTLFVDKS
+1155 GKTIFVDKS

-1204 GADQKL
+1204 GVDQKL

-1218 YEIGFG
+1218 YEVGFG

-1254 LNRSRI
+1254 LNRARI

-1272 GGALQVLGAPILLDA
+1272 GGALQVLGAPILLDS
-1287 AGNAKKL
+1287 AGNARKL
-1294 SDGSTASGSVFFT
+1294 SDGTTASGSVFFT
-1307 SWLDELIGLDN
+1307 SWLDQTIGLDN
-1318 YQPRTTPAAGDWG
+1318 YAPQTTPSAGNWG
-1331 GLLYKRDLDLSAG
+1331 GLVFKRDLDLSAG
-1344 RSDLE
+1344 RFDLE

-1383 QIADMRPTLSFNKIT
+1383 QIADMRPTISFNKIT
-1398 FGSDSAI
+1398 FGSDAAI

-1437 EIHDNVLTKN
+1437 EIHDNLLVNN
-1447 SINGLFI
+1447 SINGMFI
-1454 KVSTPAGGELKQL
+1454 RVSTPAGGELKQL
-1467 TVPGRFDDPDV
+1467 TVPGRFDDTDV

-1483 ENVLIQGV
+1483 ENVLIQGI
-1491 PGASLLDQTL
+1491 PGASLLDQTI
-1501 LPSNLVSLRG
+1501 LPANLVSLRG
-1511 RTGGTITPGIY
+1511 RTGGTLTPGIY

-1539 NATQNVTVA
+1539 NATQNVSLGPT
-1548 PDQTAI
+1548 QTAV
-1554 SMTGLPSVNG
+1554 SLTGLPSVNG
-1564 EFVARRLYRSLGVG
+1564 EFVTRRLYRSFGTG

-1584 VAELDGI
+1584 IAELDGI
-1591 STSYEDLGAV
+1591 STAYEDLGAI
-1601 LTDSNDDKATLFRDR
+1601 LTDSNDNEATLLRDR
-1616 PDVGGVV
+1616 PDVSGIL
-1623 STPSL
+1623 SQLAL
-1628 GGFLFAGDYTYRVVM
+1628 GGTLIAGGTYTYRVVM
-1643 VDAAGREGL
+1643 VDEAGGESL
-1652 ASAPTSVIATDLVN
+1652 ASAPTSAITTNLTSRSVN
-1666 QAVSLTN
+1666 LTV

-1691 SGAGTFRLITQLNNP
+1691 TGAGTFRLIAQINDP
-1706 NATSYLDNGSNLQGT
+1706 NASTYLDNGSNLTGT
-1721 LSVESLGTIRPRL
+1721 LSVESLGNIRPRL

-1742 GTIIKLEGARIEI
+1742 GSIIKLEGARIEI

-1763 EGLDGGRV
+1763 EGLDGGRI

-1789 NNNGLR
+1789 NNNGLN
-1795 AALDAQPRDWS
+1795 AARDAQPRDWS

-1812 GSTLQLDHTVLAYA
+1812 GSTLQLDHAVFAYA

-1847 DARIAHTVFENNA
+1847 DSRIAHTLFENNA
-1860 NGMGGQG
+1860 NGIGGQG

-1884 NLSRGSTLFVRGTQ
+1884 NASRGSTLFVRGGQ
-1898 PIILDNVF
+1898 PIVLDNTF

-1918 NSMDAVLR
+1918 NSMDSVLR

-1934 AIDRDP
+1934 AIDRDL

-1946 GPLFRANRLFNNGIN
+1946 GPLFRENRLFNNGIN

-1972 NRDQTAL
+1972 NRDEAVL

-1984 QRNILTIE
+1984 QRNILTTE
-1992 SVWDDI
+1992 SVWDDT

-2011 NLEHSGGLRLLSA
+2011 NLEHSGGLRLQSA
-2024 VNESLVIKMEGQGS
+2024 INESLVVKFEGQGS

-2051 GTYSSIPDR
+2051 GVYSSVPDR
-2060 VGGTVHIIGQSGF
+2060 VGGTVQILGQPGF
-2073 PVVFTSLRDDAVG
+2073 PVVLTSLRDDAVG
-2086 AGTQPDGRPQTDT
+2086 AGTQPDGRPQTDS

-2128 TVLETER
+2128 TVLEIER
-2135 VDMVAPGTNDYA
+2135 VDTVAPGTNDYA
-2147 ATAQFLGTLAKNE
+2147 VTAQFLGTLAKNE
-2160 SSTDESSPLGFV
+2160 SSTDENLPLGFV
-2172 IHGVLSDANDQDVFS
+2172 IHGVLSDANDQDVYS
-2187 FVGIAGTQVW
+2187 FVGVAGTQVW

-2221 ARSDDSTTEQTG
+2221 ARSDDSTDEQSGADT
-2233 TTAIFTTPLIDVNSA
+2233 IFTTPLIDVNNA

-2270 YTSNPRDAGLRVLL
+2270 YTSNPRDAGLRILL

-2290 QSTFFFRVRSKSVNI
+2290 QSTFFFRVRSKSTNI

-2322 LRDAQEFA
+2322 MRDAQEFA
-2330 GSTVQY
+2330 GSTVQF

-2359 EANVGMFDGTPNDN
+2359 EASTGMYDGTNDN
-2373 ITQLGSLNLT
+2373 ITQLGSLHLT
-2383 DRGAISVAGLLT
+2383 DRGAISVAGLLV
-2395 AGSANVMQFTLGD
+2395 AGAANVMQFSLGD
-2408 TDLIQSGFNTLYPIS
+2408 DDLIASGFNTLYPIS

-2442 TSQGLYIGGDS
+2442 SSQGLYIGGDS
-2453 NIVDDR
+2453 AIVDDR
-2459 AGPLRGSDLSD
+2459 PGPLRGSDLSD
-2470 LSRGSVGTKDPFIGT
+2470 LSRGSVGAKDPFIGT
-2485 VSLPRGTYDL
+2485 VALPRGNYDL

-2517 LESLPYSSIKNPAAS
+2517 LEALPYRPIKTPAAT
-2532 PFINTALAAN
+2532 PFINLNLATN
-2542 NYVTDVNY
+2542 TYITDTNY
-2550 LWRNFT
+2550 LWRSFNT
-2556 TTEGGHG
+2556 LEGGHG
-2563 GTSAFG
+2563 GTTAFG
-2569 FQIGDPGKAVGQANP
+2569 FRIGDPGKATAQANP
-2584 LQLISNTFSFPS
+2584 LQLVSNTFAFPT
-2596 TWESGDPVRFSM
+2596 TWERGDPARFSM
-2608 NYRFPNGPGA
+2608 NYQFPFGPGA
-2618 SGDLLRV
+2618 GGDRLRIT
-2625 SLVEVVDPT
+2625 LFEVINPT
-2634 TNVVRQTTVV
+2634 TNVARQTTTV
-2644 GFSQSWQQLV
+2644 GYSPGWQQLV
-2654 MDMSS
+2654 LDMSA
-2659 FAGSTGRYFIA
+2659 FLGNANTQYFIG
-2670 YDYLSGPATMNPN
+2670 YDYLPAAGATPPMNAN

-2688 DDFYLGIWTPRYS
+2688 DDFYLGIWTPRYT
-2701 PLDTYLSIANESFE
+2701 PLDTYLPIANESFD
-2715 GTTPTATIG
+2715 GNNPTATLN

-2758 QSNGG
+2758 QTNGG
-2763 NSMAAGAFGEIVS
+2763 NSMAAGAVGEIVS
-2776 NPIDLSSETG
+2776 NPIDLNSETG

-2793 DFNPHDNNERLDVFY
+2793 DFNPHDNNERFDAFY

-2816 LIASSAPTFGFG
+2816 LIASSVPFAA
-2828 SATVTLART
+2828 SVTLART
-2837 QGQWEQARVDLR
+2837 KGQWEQARVDLR
-2849 RFEGEVGNLV
+2849 QFEGDVGTLV
-2859 FSYDTQG
+2859 FKYDTQG
-2866 ANPAGSRDT
+2866 ANPVGSGDT
-2875 GYAYIDDILIGLR
+2875 GYAYVDDVIIGLR
-2888 SRGEQVTNI
+2888 SRGEQVTAI

-2905 SGFGGTSGNY
+2905 IGFGGTGGDY
-2915 QVEIRKSDALKTIGT
+2915 QVEIRKSDALQFNQFGNPI
-2930 FFPVVVPK
+2930 PK
-2938 ERYDRGSFSTS
+2938 PRYDRGSVSTS
-2949 LYFKPGL
+2949 IYFQPGV
-2956 VIADKSIMELSDG
+2956 VIPDKSIMELSDG
-2969 ANRVKFQFTYDGTF
+2969 ANRIKFQFTYDGTF
-2983 GFGNSPIVISA
+2983 AFGNSPIVISA
-2994 TSTPWELAVSVRDAI
+2994 TSTPWQLAVSVRDAI
-3009 NTLFTQNRLK
+3009 NTMFTQNRLK
-3019 ISAANS
+3019 ISAANG
-3025 NGVDTGLAAKNSL
+3025 NGVDSGLAAKNSL
-3038 INLVGDVE
+3038 INLVGEVE
-3046 FISGANLFGAG
+3046 FISGANLLGPN
-3057 GVLLFN
+3057 GVLFFN

-3099 YYADGRAAQP
+3099 YYDDGRAAQP
-3109 LTVTGGGGGG
+3109 LYGTGF
-3119 GGGFFGNNY
+3119 GGGFGGNFLP
-3128 NYVGAP
+3128 NYVIPP

-3145 VLNTVAFAVNP
+3145 VLNTVPFAVNS

-3166 PGMVVVNNI
+3166 PGMVVQNNV

-3186 EGQNPFWRITARPGA
+3186 EGENPFWRITAFPGA
-3201 LDSSQTDNACGDHA
+3201 LDSSQTANACGDHS

-3222 GASFTVDYGRQRV
+3222 GASFTVDFGRQKV
-3235 GFEFEEISGAAGD
+3235 VFEFEEISGAAGN
-3248 CGGSSVVGGNGWSP
+3248 CGGTGVVGGNGWSP

-3278 RAGGTSS
+3278 RAPGTQS
-3285 GYAADEMVKAIR
+3285 GYGADEMVKAIR
-3297 DSIMGSVLVT
+3297 DSILGSVLVT
-3307 NGTTQNVR
+3307 NGTTQNIR
-3315 SWVEPQAAF
+3315 SWVEPQTAN
-3324 VLPIPPAL
+3324 IPNPADPTL
-3332 PVRPSASLIIQGPQ
+3332 TIFASASIVIQGPQ
-3346 NIASNGG
+3346 NIVSNGG
-3353 GQIQRLGEY
+3353 GQIQRIGEY
-3362 TAAPFLRAVN
+3362 TAAPFLRAIN

-3386 QAIDSASNNTIAG
+3386 QAIDSVTNNTLAG

-3411 APYVV
+3411 APYIVD
-3416 NGTLNPDPLSTGSS
+3416 GTLNPDPLSTGSS
-3430 DVDLYKFYLE
+3430 DVDIFKFYLE

-3447 DVDTLPLSS
+3447 DVDTAPNGT
-3456 LDSSLKVFDSKGRA
+3456 LDSALKVFDSNGRA

-3475 GLDPKTMDSQAAP
+3475 GLDPTTMDSQSAP
-3488 GEVVAGADPYVDF
+3488 GETAAGRDPYVDF

-3507 VYYAGVSASGNTT
+3507 VYYASVSASGNTS

-3530 RGGTSGNYN
+3530 RGSTSGDYN
-3539 LSIKVLKPESYV
+3539 LSVKVLKPESYV
-3551 ITAEDSSAYS
+3551 ISVDDAPTYA
-3561 DGDTFT
+3561 DGETFT

-3580 GVTFEFTR
+3580 GRTFEFTR
-3588 SGNVTAGNI
+3588 SGIVTAGNI

-3608 DMARAIAGA
+3608 DVARAIAGA
-3617 INFSGLL
+3617 INFAGLL
-3624 NTQTLSNGAFPVAS
+3624 NTQALNNGAFGTAS

-3655 PTLDIA
+3655 PALDIP
-3661 VANTIVNPPIL
+3661 VATPVVTPPLLPI
-3672 TVDVGINS
+3672 DVGINS
-3680 GNIRGAEIEAGL
+3680 GNIRGPEIEAGL
-3692 NRYPGWTNDQSPFDS
+3692 NRFRGQNDRGWTDDRSPFDVNLFV
-3707 IAGIGQNNGS
+3707 ARTNGF
-3717 TSTTSTFQG
+3717 TSSNEVYRG
-3726 HGNIGIGH
+3726 HAQRGIGH
-3734 DRTMSLPFLTSNSA
+3734 DRTMSFPFLTTNSA
-3748 LPITSRGNGT
+3748 LPVTSLGNGT

-3765 RNASSIIIRG
+3765 RNASSIISNG
-3775 NIRVDK
+3775 NVKVDK
-3781 DLGANNNLNQII
+3781 DLGANNNLNQIL
-3793 PESGILVSGGATPT
+3793 PESGIFVSGGASPT

-3820 VREFTAGQV
+3820 VREFTAGQA
-3829 NSARPSAVVVGGS
+3829 NSARPSAIIVGGS
-3842 TYQFA
+3842 TYQYF
-3847 ESRQAFAYLGQAVET
+3847 ETRQAFAYLGQAVEV

-3867 PNTLLDF
+3867 PFTNLDF
-3874 NFTAGDTEQLFVDAP
+3874 NFTAGNAEQLFVDAP
-3889 GGNFLPAPGSRVI
+3889 GGNFLPAPNSRVI
-3902 DSSIDSLPDREA
+3902 DSSIDSLSDREA

-3931 PDRDQSGQLR
+3931 PDRDNSGQLR
-3941 ADDPSVAPPSGLG
+3941 ADDPTVAPPSGLG
-3954 GNVFKDRGAIDR
+3954 GNVFKDRGATDR

-3974 ISLNPVDNDAQGVDI
+3974 VSLNPVDNDAQSVDI

-3995 VRLTSG
+3995 IRLSSG

-4023 GIDDNS
+4023 GINDNS

-4058 YAFSYNTGTN
+4058 YVFSYNTTTN
-4068 EIVLKPLAGIW
+4068 EIVLTPLAGIW

-4110 FTILDSANGSVTF
+4110 FKVLDTSGGNVTF

-4154 DRFVIDNGIQGFTFE
+4154 DRFVIDNGVQGFTFE
-4169 FDNNNNSIAGNFRVP
+4169 FDNNSNSIAGTIRIP

-4189 TRSDIANSI
+4189 NRLDIANAI
-4198 VTALSAIPNIVPRII
+4198 VTALSTIPNVVPRIVGA
-4213 SSGNVFVGSVLGAYA
+4213 GNVFVGSVLGAYA
-4228 DTTDAAALTQPKS
+4228 DTTDAPALTQPKS
-4241 TVALLVPALGTRPGG
+4241 TIALLVPLLGTRPGG
-4256 VTDGQTFGVSDG
+4256 VTDGQTFGLSDG
-4268 RQSLIFEFDGDRAV
+4268 RQNLIFEFDGDRSV
-4282 QPGNIRVDISQASTA
+4282 QPGNIRIDISSASTA
-4297 AEVAIVIKS
+4297 AEVAVVIKA
-4306 VLDTSGLAL
+4306 VLDSSGLAL
-4315 ATQIVDGDKVYLGL
+4315 STQIVDGDKVYLGL

-4334 FDPIGSTLR
+4334 FDAIGSTLR

-4362 VGAVVTTKVFEFDTN
+4362 VGAVVTTKKFEIDTN
-4377 PNPGVVAPTS
+4377 PDPGQVAPGS
-4387 IRIPISVS
+4387 IRIPVTVS

-4400 IGQKLAIAISFAGLG
+4400 IGQKLATAIAFAGLG
-4415 LDPQH
+4415 LEPQH

-4428 GGTAEHSI
+4428 GGTSEHTI

-4461 GTLLMQMPPRGGVD
+4461 GTLLMQMPVRGGVD
-4475 VVDDTRFTIT
+4475 IVDDTRFSIT

-4501 PSTPANV
+4501 PSTPANI
-4508 AVQYTAA
+4508 AVRYTAA
-4515 STSSDLVATLLPL
+4515 STATDLVTSLLPL
-4528 ILNAG
+4528 IANAG

-4543 GRIDLGLLQNS
+4543 GRIDIGLLPNS
-4554 AVNVLTSAVTLSR
+4554 AVNVLTSAVTLTR
-4567 GSVADGDYFV
+4567 GSVADGDYFI
-4577 INNGTQS
+4577 INNGSFS

-4596 GRNPAFTPI
+4596 GRDPSRTPI
-4605 RYNNQSSRNDVFLAM
+4605 RYNNQSSRGDVFLAM
-4620 KATIESSVLGLTTVI
+4620 KAAIESSGLGLTTVV
-4635 QSNGLRLLDNA
+4635 QANGIRLLDNA

-4656 SLVMTGVPGGA
+4656 SLVLSGVPGGA
-4667 IPISFVQDQSF
+4667 VPISFVQDQSF

-4691 SDAFTAGRSTLQAK
+4691 NDAFNAGRSTLQSK

-4716 AVSISPDVI
+4716 AVSISSDVI

-4773 GRYPTLLGFDGAR
+4773 GRYPTLLAFDGAR
-4786 HVSNATALRLG
+4786 HVSNATPLTLG
-4797 AGISSELDGTPT
+4797 ASISSELDGTPT
-4809 PRADGDSNDDGVSFQ
+4809 PRADGDTSDNGVSFQ
-4824 FQSLVTP
+4824 FQALAKPV
-4831 SSNPIFNRN
+4831 FNRN
-4840 VDTTITVTLSTPGIV
+4840 VDTTITVTLSMPGIV

-4870 GENVLNGAVFTSTTL
+4870 GENVLNGAEFTSTTL

-4904 DSFARFRASTAGQTL
+4904 NSFARFRASTAGQTL

-4932 LVRIVPGIPPI
+4932 LVRIVPGVPPI
-4943 GVADTYTMSEDQVGG
+4943 GVTDTYNMSEDQVGG
-4958 LVTTDPTGNL
+4958 LVTTDPTGNV

-4982 ISPDGSPML
+4982 LSPDGRPLL
-4991 ARLVTPPQQVAGG
+4991 AKLITPPQHVAAG
-5004 SFVFSSN
+5004 SFTFSSN
-5011 GTFSYQPTPDYF
+5011 GTFNYQPTPDYF
-5023 GTDTFVYASYI
+5023 GIDTFVYASYV
-5034 NLDITQGEKIDS
+5034 NLDVNEGELIES
-5046 LALTTV
+5046 LSLTTV
-5052 TINIRPVNDVPIA
+5052 TINIQPVNDVPTA
-5065 NNFNSSID
+5065 NNFNSAID
-5073 EDTLLVL
+5073 EDTPLSL
-5080 SEQSIILFSG
+5080 SEQSVIILSG
-5090 ATPGPANESGQTLR
+5090 ALAGPPNESGQVLR
-5104 VSLPNFVS
+5104 LSLPNFVS

-5127 TPKSNFSGIDTFAFT
+5127 TPKTDFSGIDTFAFT

-5152 LDSLS
+5152 LDPLS
-5157 VTRIITVTVRDTNDA
+5157 VTRTITVTVRDTNDP

-5178 SITVVEDIV
+5178 SFTVAEDTFV
-5187 DSRNT
+5187 AAANT
-5192 FPVSFFTAGDS
+5192 HPVSFFTNGDT
-5203 AGPSNETDLPPLG
+5203 AGPPVETNPPPLG
-5216 QGQTLAFSGVVLQ
+5216 QGQTLSFSGVVPQ

-5240 GLVTYAS
+5240 GLVTYTPAV
-5247 APDFNGVDRFFYL
+5247 DFNGTDRFFYL
-5260 VTDSDPTDP
+5260 VTDSDPVNP
-5269 KTSRG
+5269 QTSRG
-5274 TVTVTVTPVDDAPRV
+5274 TVTVTVTATDDAPRV
-5289 VASLGRINMLEDETE
+5289 VAPLGVINMVEDEAE

-5321 DDRLTYQV
+5321 DDRLTYA
-5329 ISNTNPS
+5329 IIANGNSNPS

-5349 RPKAD
+5349 RPKPD
-5354 QNGSSII
+5354 QNGRAII
-5361 VFEATDRAGNKVR
+5361 TFEATDRAGNKVR
-5374 NTLTVVVSPVN
+5374 NTLTVNVSPVN
-5385 DAPRLTAPFPNLNV
+5385 DAPRLAAPLPNLSVN
-5399 AEDSLI
+5399 EDSVI
-5405 PDTTLSPTHFFDPDV
+5405 ANTVLSPTYFFDPDV
-5420 ITNGDTLVFSVTNTN
+5420 LTNGDVLVFSVTNSN
-5435 LDVVTAS
+5435 PDVVTAT
-5442 IVNGKLRLV
+5442 IVNGELKLV

-5476 SFDISVAPVNDAPR
+5476 SFDITVAPVNDAPR
-5490 VVDDLFYTTPQGTE
+5490 VVNDPFYITPQGTE
-5504 LRTSDARGTLTT
+5504 LRTTDARGTLTT
-5516 ARNDDGVLAN
+5516 IKNDDGVLAN

-5540 VAPTLGSVTLNLDG
+5540 VAPTRGTVTLNLDG
-5554 TFSYIPFS
+5554 TFSYIPFA

-5570 SFKYEAVDS
+5570 TFTYEAVDS

-5584 TQATVAITIGNPPPP
+5584 LPGTVSITIGNPPPP
-5599 THQNPIQGLDVDA
+5599 KHQNPILNLDVDA
-5612 DGLVSPI
+5612 DGFISPI
-5619 DVLLIVNYIN
+5619 DVLLVINFIN
-5629 FNGPSTPVAGLP
+5629 FNGSSSVAGLP
-5641 APPPYRDVNGDNRID
+5641 APPPYRDVNGDNQID
-5656 PLDVLAVI
+5656 PLDVLAII
-5664 NFINARG
+5664 NYINARG
-5671 NGGSGEG
+5671 NGGAGEG
-5678 EMVGILEELPSFA
+5678 EMVGVSDVVPNLA
-5691 APLNWSSD
+5691 APLTWSSD

-5704 PNLGTSMVSVP
+5704 PNVGATMVAVS
-5715 ARSLADSRSSSCPQ
+5715 ARSRLANAAQ
-5729 PESWNSVS
+5729 PLGREIRAV
-5737 APMSLADYLSS
+5737 PISLGEYLAS
-5748 FGMDDEAVEQLAL
+5748 FGTDDEEVEQLVS
-5761 STADSLAKDDHE
+5761 STSDFYAGDDHE
-5773 SLDSFFAEVFGT
+5773 SLDSFFAEVFGS